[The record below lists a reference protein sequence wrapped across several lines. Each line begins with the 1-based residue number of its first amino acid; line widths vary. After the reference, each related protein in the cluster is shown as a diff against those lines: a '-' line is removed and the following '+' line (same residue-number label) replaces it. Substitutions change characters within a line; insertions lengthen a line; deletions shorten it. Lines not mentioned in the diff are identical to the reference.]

1 MHLIKHFPGLI
12 TIGYILI
19 FFCIGSIGYA
29 YYHEWLKLEIIE
41 QHNRETNYL
50 QEAINDFNMAL
61 SDFSLAGE
69 GFLNWNEYDKINYC
83 NKYKEID
90 SVLIQFNNIYT
101 NEHIDSVRQLL
112 AYKCDAVVSIAN
124 IIGSQRKVN
133 DEIAKEIPQIT
144 QESKQ
149 TQPNKA
155 KRKGFLGLFGKKE
168 VPQATITT
176 IKLQN
181 LYRNAISQ
189 STKNRNQLY
198 VLTDSLVK
206 RNHQLNLQLNTIM
219 RQLDKTARM
228 NIRYREDNISVMR
241 EQSYQ
246 QIGGLTLLLIILL
259 VLSYIIILRDV
270 RQRERSKNK
279 LEESIRQN
287 HQLLDMRK
295 KIILTVSH
303 DIRGPLNII
312 GGSAA
317 LALDTSDK
325 EKRDNYLKNINT
337 ICIHVIHLL
346 NNLLDVYRLN
356 EAKEKP
362 NNIPFKLEDLMHRI
376 STGTGHIIKNKGLL
390 FTSEFVNTNVVVLG
404 DEDRIEQITDN
415 LLSNAVKFTHFGK
428 VELYA
433 EYCNGKLK
441 IVVRDT
447 GIGMSEDT
455 IQRIYQPFERADN
468 IENIDGFGLGL
479 TITKGLVA
487 LLGGTIQ
494 VLSKEGV
501 GTEFC
506 VILPLPLT
514 DTPINIT
521 PVKSSSNQNLPHS
534 VLVIDDDPLQLE
546 IIKEMLER
554 NMITCVVCTNVSD
567 VVKEMRTRNYDMLLS
582 DLQMPGT
589 DGFAL
594 LKLLRHSNIGN
605 SQYIPVLAMTARGDY
620 ESNTLVEQGFA
631 GSIFKPFSMQE
642 LLESIS
648 ATISGM
654 TKHVTLDFSMLFS
667 GDNDKMLIL
676 KNLVTSCNKDLY
688 ELKHVL
694 DSRDKKT
701 LQEILHRIYPVWE
714 LLNIHDEI
722 KNVRQDF
729 GNPKASWET
738 LSNHIKRII
747 EITSD
752 IRFNA
757 QREIIFLTNE
767 AKDINS

>member
-101 NEHIDSVRQLL
+101 NEHIDSVRHLL

-206 RNHQLNLQLNTIM
+206 RNHQLNLQINTIM

-303 DIRGPLNII
+303 DIRGTLNII
-312 GGSAA
+312 GH
-317 LALDTSDK
+317 
-325 EKRDNYLKNINT
+325 YCPLK
-337 ICIHVIHLL
+337 
-346 NNLLDVYRLN
+346 
-356 EAKEKP
+356 
-362 NNIPFKLEDLMHRI
+362 M
-376 STGTGHIIKNKGLL
+376 
-390 FTSEFVNTNVVVLG
+390 
-404 DEDRIEQITDN
+404 
-415 LLSNAVKFTHFGK
+415 
-428 VELYA
+428 
-433 EYCNGKLK
+433 
-441 IVVRDT
+441 
-447 GIGMSEDT
+447 
-455 IQRIYQPFERADN
+455 
-468 IENIDGFGLGL
+468 
-479 TITKGLVA
+479 
-487 LLGGTIQ
+487 
-494 VLSKEGV
+494 
-501 GTEFC
+501 
-506 VILPLPLT
+506 
-514 DTPINIT
+514 
-521 PVKSSSNQNLPHS
+521 
-534 VLVIDDDPLQLE
+534 
-546 IIKEMLER
+546 
-554 NMITCVVCTNVSD
+554 D
-567 VVKEMRTRNYDMLLS
+567 VVKN
-582 DLQMPGT
+582 
-589 DGFAL
+589 
-594 LKLLRHSNIGN
+594 
-605 SQYIPVLAMTARGDY
+605 
-620 ESNTLVEQGFA
+620 
-631 GSIFKPFSMQE
+631 
-642 LLESIS
+642 
-648 ATISGM
+648 
-654 TKHVTLDFSMLFS
+654 
-667 GDNDKMLIL
+667 
-676 KNLVTSCNKDLY
+676 
-688 ELKHVL
+688 
-694 DSRDKKT
+694 
-701 LQEILHRIYPVWE
+701 
-714 LLNIHDEI
+714 
-722 KNVRQDF
+722 
-729 GNPKASWET
+729 
-738 LSNHIKRII
+738 
-747 EITSD
+747 
-752 IRFNA
+752 
-757 QREIIFLTNE
+757 
-767 AKDINS
+767 